1 MQEKCIVIITVF
13 AVMDPTSI
21 MSAVTGATAGA
32 KPDKEVSS
40 RTPYIELCKTIKSKT
55 SEIQDAL
62 SKKLKSAQFNQ
73 SDFFNEQYKSIAG
86 EMTDEIV
93 QNINGMFNDTNIRIA
108 VLLSA
113 KKIYQKEYSQK
124 GDIFV
129 QTNVTNYYKLLQDQ
143 IDETVGIVRENE
155 TAMTGGAG
163 NPLAGLMGKSGELMK
178 NIQGKSGD
186 MLKSGLS
193 GLAQNDDKSSETSC
207 PTVPEKKL
215 YDAFDKVFGDA
226 EFQDAIG
233 KIILKRIE
241 QIILEKKVIDT
252 VLSEQINK
260 VADTYKAQF
269 AKLAEVLSGYKL
281 SCLLVIQTLSKDLLE
296 NYKET
301 AGTTIGD
308 YLETLVLSKE
318 AIAQRGGRRR
328 TKHRRTNRRT
338 HKRPNKNKNI
348 K

>member
-1 MQEKCIVIITVF
+1 
-13 AVMDPTSI
+13 MDSTSI
-21 MSAVTGATAGA
+21 MSAVAGATAGA
-32 KPDKEVSS
+32 TKPDKEVSS

-73 SDFFNEQYKSIAG
+73 SDFFNKQYKSIAD
-86 EMTDEIV
+86 EMTDKIV

-113 KKIYQKEYSQK
+113 KQIYKNKYSQD

-129 QTNVTNYYKLLQDQ
+129 KTKVTEYYQLLQDQ
-143 IDETVGIVRENE
+143 IDETVGIVRED
-155 TAMTGGAG
+155 TDMMRGGK
-163 NPLAGLMGKSGELMK
+163 LAELMGKGEGVRNPLERLTK
-178 NIQGKSGD
+178 NIGKEYD
-186 MLKSGLS
+186 MFKSGLP
-193 GLAQNDDKSSETSC
+193 GLAQNVVKSSKTPC

-215 YDAFDKVFGDA
+215 YDAFDKVFGDTV
-226 EFQDAIG
+226 FQDAIG

-241 QIILEKKVIDT
+241 KIILENKVIDT

-269 AKLAEVLSGYKL
+269 AKLADVLSEYKL
-281 SCLLVIQTLSKDLLE
+281 SCLLVIQTLSKDLLK
-296 NYKET
+296 NYDED
-301 AGTTIGD
+301 AGTNIGD

-328 TKHRRTNRRT
+328 TKQRRTNRRT